1 MRTRHARASTA
12 SAARTKHADGIRRMM
27 APSTRSGPRRN
38 RYSDSTR
45 RSRLTASP
53 AGAGTHH
60 VHRQRTTQPK
70 PAAASAAAT
79 WWHTG
84 DGVTVIRDGATPEG
98 TLPTG
103 DRPRGR
109 ARIGH

>member
-1 MRTRHARASTA
+1 MMGPVNPLPDPGGIAIPTARAGRGQRP
-12 SAARTKHADGIRRMM
+12 ARRER
-27 APSTRSGPRRN
+27 
-38 RYSDSTR
+38 
-45 RSRLTASP
+45 
-53 AGAGTHH
+53 GTHH

-84 DGVTVIRDGATPEG
+84 EGVTVIRDGATPEG
-98 TLPTG
+98 TLPTV

-109 ARIGH
+109 ACIGH